1 MSRTRIVILQLK
13 EIIYTAIFVGFGI
26 LLLILLFFM
35 FLPNKDS
42 KKNDSATTTSQTT
55 AQEATSDSEINDKT
69 TDKANDNS
77 NKQTSAATY
86 KAGVYT
92 SELTLGDSKISLQ
105 VDLDQDHVKSV
116 ELVNLEESVETM
128 YPLIKPAVKEISD
141 QLAQNVSPE
150 EVVLSED
157 SPYTSQLILE
167 KVSQILDDA
176 AVK

>member
-35 FLPNKDS
+35 FWPNKDS
-42 KKNDSATTTSQTT
+42 KKDDTTATT
-55 AQEATSDSEINDKT
+55 AQTTVHDTTSASDDSAKV
-69 TDKANDNS
+69 ANDSTNQAS
-77 NKQTSAATY
+77 TVTY

-92 SELTLGDSKISLQ
+92 SELTLGDSRISLQ
-105 VDLDQDHVKSV
+105 VALDQNHVKSV

-176 AVK
+176 TVE